1 MTLPRFDLGVRPTPL
16 VRAHRLEHA
25 LGVGP
30 VLLKRDDLIGF
41 AGAGNKARPLELIV
55 GAALEAGA
63 DTLVTGGSAGSN
75 FVHAAACAARVAGL
89 DAELLIAGPTPLP
102 AAPGLALAAAA
113 GARIV
118 ATGGPRE
125 QVDAAVA
132 AHAETL
138 RAAGRRPMAVPRGGS
153 TPVGAVGF
161 ALAVAEVAA
170 QLAAPVDDHELV
182 PPAQVVVALGS
193 GGTTAGLLAGLAA
206 NRLAWKLLAV
216 SVSRPVDA
224 ITAKVLTL
232 AQQCADL
239 LGVGPIDPGLLEVVD
254 ARDAAHG
261 GTRGPATDA
270 IALGL
275 ATEGLLLDPVY
286 SGPAFGEAVRRRR
299 AGVDGPLLFW
309 HTGGLLPAV
318 AALAGSAAPAAVPTK
333 EHVA

>member
-1 MTLPRFDLGVRPTPL
+1 MLPRFDLGVRPTPL
-16 VRAHRLEHA
+16 VRAHRLEDA
-25 LGVGP
+25 LGTGP

-55 GAALEAGA
+55 GAALEEGA

-89 DAELLIAGPTPLP
+89 AAELLIAGPTPLP

-113 GARIV
+113 GARII

-125 QVDAAVA
+125 QVDAAI
-132 AHAETL
+132 AERAEVL

-153 TPVGAVGF
+153 TPLGAVGF

-170 QLAAPVDDHELV
+170 QLDALDVAPALV
-182 PPAQVVVALGS
+182 VIALGS

-206 NRLAWKLLAV
+206 NRLSWPVLTV
-216 SVSRPVDA
+216 SVSRPVEA

-239 LGVGPIDPGLLEVVD
+239 LGAGPIDPGLLEVVD
-254 ARDAAHG
+254 ARDPAHG
-261 GTRGPATDA
+261 GTRGPATEA
-270 IALGL
+270 ITLGL

-286 SGPAFGEAVRRRR
+286 SGPAFGEAVHRAR
-299 AGVDGPLLFW
+299 AGLDGPLLFW

-318 AALAGSAAPAAVPTK
+318 AALADTPHKEYAA
-333 EHVA
+333 